1 MKLNLQVFGR
11 VSIFLLLP
19 FSLILSRLGSMCY
32 AVSILLH
39 LPNTGHFVDVCTR
52 VEKNVYFVFSSY
64 LIELSINVIWNHIK
78 PR

>member
-1 MKLNLQVFGR
+1 MQFQ
-11 VSIFLLLP
+11 F
-19 FSLILSRLGSMCY
+19 FY
-32 AVSILLH
+32 TY
-39 LPNTGHFVDVCTR
+39 TGYFVDVCTR